1 MRYED
6 ILTWWKDEKKDTKE
20 DIYTLLDNFK
30 ILFAFWGNPVKTD
43 KRSKNNMEKR
53 TIRQNMC
60 CKNGQSRA

>member
-30 ILFAFWGNPVKTD
+30 
-43 KRSKNNMEKR
+43 
-53 TIRQNMC
+53 
-60 CKNGQSRA
+60 